1 MDSTD
6 LLCAEFSSEFERFHT
21 SLSAVLHK
29 SVLQEQVFIP
39 EFSLHPTAPS
49 FENPQ
54 VKAVVFT
61 ALKLHHELHTFELF
75 QSRIF
80 PYVSVLTCF
89 DNRLH
94 PEDILL
100 CILYLYLQF

>member
-6 LLCAEFSSEFERFHT
+6 SLFAEFSSEFERFHT

-54 VKAVVFT
+54 IKAVVFK
-61 ALKLHHELHTFELF
+61 AKNHIIKYRKIIIS
-75 QSRIF
+75 SRTI
-80 PYVSVLTCF
+80 
-89 DNRLH
+89 
-94 PEDILL
+94 
-100 CILYLYLQF
+100 